1 MSEGKEYAEIYDF
14 ITLPRP
20 LDEVSSLTEEEMKRE
35 LTLVKNELC
44 RAEEFARIAINCV
57 SCSAILDEIREAY
70 DLQDYVLEFRRTL
83 IMQTNETEIVNG
95 IEIEVDKAQ
104 RLIKKVIVKEK
115 RNLSTKEFGS
125 TEMVKKIKKMIEE
138 EVECY

>member
-1 MSEGKEYAEIYDF
+1 
-14 ITLPRP
+14 
-20 LDEVSSLTEEEMKRE
+20 
-35 LTLVKNELC
+35 
-44 RAEEFARIAINCV
+44 
-57 SCSAILDEIREAY
+57 
-70 DLQDYVLEFRRTL
+70 
-83 IMQTNETEIVNG
+83 MQTNETEIVNG

-115 RNLSTKEFGS
+115 SNLSTKEFGS